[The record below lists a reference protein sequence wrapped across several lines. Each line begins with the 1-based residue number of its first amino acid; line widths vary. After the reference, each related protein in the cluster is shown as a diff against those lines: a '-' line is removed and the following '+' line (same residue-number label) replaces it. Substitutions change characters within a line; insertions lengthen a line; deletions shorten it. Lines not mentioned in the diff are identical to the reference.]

1 MYNNIRSYVTVENA
15 GRYKQC
21 CRFDLW
27 ALGLSKLLSI
37 EKIYIS
43 LKIKMSTIDR
53 KRLIKGHAVGISP
66 SGHENIKEKQVQMGF
81 VLRWP
86 SSSYLPY
93 INYD

>member
-1 MYNNIRSYVTVENA
+1 
-15 GRYKQC
+15 
-21 CRFDLW
+21 
-27 ALGLSKLLSI
+27 
-37 EKIYIS
+37 
-43 LKIKMSTIDR
+43 MSTIDR